1 MKKSELKNII
11 KECVKEVIF
20 EEGVLS
26 GIISEVA
33 QGLGRSQ
40 MSQPLNASHARSMPP
55 AAVTE
60 AKKEVLSAI
69 GKQGYENVKNSFS
82 NPELFEGTTPIP
94 TSDGKGALSGMSP
107 SDPGLDITSIP
118 GFGNWGSIAKNM
130 G

>member
-33 QGLGRSQ
+33 HGLRQSPS
-40 MSQPLNASHARSMPP
+40 SQPLNASYERPMTAS
-55 AAVTE
+55 AVTE

-69 GKQGYENVKNSFS
+69 GKQGYEKVKNSFS
-82 NPELFEGTTPIP
+82 NPELFEGTSPLP

>member
-40 MSQPLNASHARSMPP
+40 MSQPLNASSARSMPP
-55 AAVTE
+55 TAVTE

-69 GKQGYENVKNSFS
+69 GNQGYDKVKKNFS
-82 NPELFEGTTPIP
+82 NPELFEGTNPIP
-94 TSDGKGALSGMSP
+94 SSDGKGALSGVNP

-118 GFGNWGSIAKNM
+118 GFGNWGSIAKNI